1 MWPVEPVELN
11 RLSRQN
17 NVLIPLFQS
26 VPPKE
31 YIFGRNMLVS
41 AERTYFCRNID
52 ISAEMKLFLH
62 FCRYSF
68 LQNKLSLPNMQK
80 IIWPKY
86 SAETLFGR
94 TLELSIKFPY
104 PMMSC
109 FVHLTFIIP
118 TIDRRCLGGIGRCR
132 SWGFIE

>member
-1 MWPVEPVELN
+1 
-11 RLSRQN
+11 
-17 NVLIPLFQS
+17 
-26 VPPKE
+26 
-31 YIFGRNMLVS
+31 MLVS

-86 SAETLFGR
+86 SAETLSGR
-94 TLELSIKFPY
+94 TLLLFEF
-104 PMMSC
+104 
-109 FVHLTFIIP
+109 
-118 TIDRRCLGGIGRCR
+118 
-132 SWGFIE
+132 

>member
-1 MWPVEPVELN
+1 
-11 RLSRQN
+11 
-17 NVLIPLFQS
+17 
-26 VPPKE
+26 
-31 YIFGRNMLVS
+31 MLVL

-94 TLELSIKFPY
+94 TLKYFLQIVQNRHHDLLVPYRFTSKSLFPRTR
-104 PMMSC
+104 
-109 FVHLTFIIP
+109 LTA
-118 TIDRRCLGGIGRCR
+118 LGEK
-132 SWGFIE
+132 SQQ

>member
-1 MWPVEPVELN
+1 
-11 RLSRQN
+11 
-17 NVLIPLFQS
+17 
-26 VPPKE
+26 
-31 YIFGRNMLVS
+31 MLVS

-86 SAETLFGR
+86 SAETLSGR
-94 TLELSIKFPY
+94 TLFHRVWRDQPRGHPEFDPD
-104 PMMSC
+104 
-109 FVHLTFIIP
+109 T
-118 TIDRRCLGGIGRCR
+118 
-132 SWGFIE
+132 